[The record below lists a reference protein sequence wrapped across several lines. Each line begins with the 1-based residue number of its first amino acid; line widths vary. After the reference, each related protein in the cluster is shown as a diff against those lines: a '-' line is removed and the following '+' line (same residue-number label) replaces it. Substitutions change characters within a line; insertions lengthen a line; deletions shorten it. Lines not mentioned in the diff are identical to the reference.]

1 MSRVMRVLAAIQSF
15 FQEKAMT
22 VRRTWLAA
30 AASAGVAMAL
40 MLGAT
45 NALARDNV
53 TWSVGIGVPGVVLG
67 ASNAGSV
74 YYSPPPAYYAPA
86 PVYRAP
92 PPAYYAPPPLV
103 YSPPVFMPRSVPTGV
118 AATSAGS
125 TGTNVG
131 STGTIAATTAATG
144 AEQGRSVN
152 QRLRAGPFSLWV
164 PPHNWD
170 CLAHRPAVRDAG
182 RL

>member
-15 FQEKAMT
+15 FQEKVMT

-92 PPAYYAPPPLV
+92 PPAYYAPPPVV
-103 YSPPVFMPRSVPTGV
+103 YAPPVIYAPQRPYWG
-118 AATSAGS
+118 
-125 TGTNVG
+125 
-131 STGTIAATTAATG
+131 
-144 AEQGRSVN
+144 GRHE
-152 QRLRAGPFSLWV
+152 RWE
-164 PPHNWD
+164 
-170 CLAHRPAVRDAG
+170 HRHERREHRHDRRDH
-182 RL
+182 RRDWR